1 MARILNTILLLAC
14 VSTVVLFTVFRF
26 QHLSTS
32 PPGFF
37 VDESSIGYDAWH
49 VLQTGRD
56 EHQVRLPLYFESF
69 GEYKNPIF
77 IYSVIP
83 SIYFEGL
90 SVESVRLTAAWWG
103 TAAIG
108 VFVFLS
114 LRVLKSKNEQI
125 LAVLV
130 IVSSPWLVVLTRTAF
145 EVAALPFFLILSIL
159 AVFVLTERKSLSFRQ
174 EQLWAVTL
182 GSGLGIFFYSYTA
195 ARLLTPLLLA
205 SAVFAI
211 WKVRGWKPAVTT
223 TCVAAVCA
231 VPLVFSEVVRSGAL
245 FARYSVVGLS
255 HYTSSTGEFVHRF
268 ASQYLNHFSLEYLIG
283 GGDHNLRHAADP
295 YGIFLTSTL
304 LFVLAGLFVL
314 LFEEKT
320 VFGKWLLFG
329 VVVSP
334 LASAVT
340 IQSPH
345 VLRAVYLSVFLTVV
359 SLFGIELVWKAS
371 AKQTLV
377 WFLVVGAVLI
387 DAVRFLFF
395 MNNSYPE
402 RAGIWYDADTV
413 TAVKELVELPPPY
426 FISDQLYPGTT
437 VTVSFFAAAVGRS
450 VTATESVGTVANFS
464 PNMPGSYLLDA
475 ATCQKLPLLVSPR
488 VQFHLQTPG
497 HCIVSVK

>member
-145 EVAALPFFLILSIL
+145 EVAALPFF
-159 AVFVLTERKSLSFRQ
+159 
-174 EQLWAVTL
+174 
-182 GSGLGIFFYSYTA
+182 
-195 ARLLTPLLLA
+195 
-205 SAVFAI
+205 
-211 WKVRGWKPAVTT
+211 
-223 TCVAAVCA
+223 
-231 VPLVFSEVVRSGAL
+231 
-245 FARYSVVGLS
+245 
-255 HYTSSTGEFVHRF
+255 
-268 ASQYLNHFSLEYLIG
+268 
-283 GGDHNLRHAADP
+283 
-295 YGIFLTSTL
+295 
-304 LFVLAGLFVL
+304 
-314 LFEEKT
+314 
-320 VFGKWLLFG
+320 
-329 VVVSP
+329 
-334 LASAVT
+334 
-340 IQSPH
+340 
-345 VLRAVYLSVFLTVV
+345 
-359 SLFGIELVWKAS
+359 
-371 AKQTLV
+371 
-377 WFLVVGAVLI
+377 
-387 DAVRFLFF
+387 
-395 MNNSYPE
+395 
-402 RAGIWYDADTV
+402 
-413 TAVKELVELPPPY
+413 
-426 FISDQLYPGTT
+426 
-437 VTVSFFAAAVGRS
+437 
-450 VTATESVGTVANFS
+450 
-464 PNMPGSYLLDA
+464 
-475 ATCQKLPLLVSPR
+475 
-488 VQFHLQTPG
+488 
-497 HCIVSVK
+497 